1 VQLGAFGE
9 RPNAIQLAN
18 RVAAYG
24 YEADVTE
31 FLSGGKPMHRVRV
44 EGFAT
49 RERAEAASSS
59 LSARGIPAQ
68 VVPAD

>member
-1 VQLGAFGE
+1 MQVGAFGE
-9 RPNAIQLAN
+9 RANAVQLAN

-24 YEADVTE
+24 YEADVSE
-31 FLSGGKPMHRVRV
+31 FQSGGKPMHRVRV

-49 RERAEAASSS
+49 RERAEVASSS
-59 LSARGIPAQ
+59 LSAHGIPAQ